1 MDSLDDVIV
10 APITGVTPAG
20 VALIRGSGAGSWR
33 LAEAV
38 FRAAGNSRLKP
49 RHAVLGVIHNDG
61 EVIDEGYLVLFE
73 SGKSYTTEESFE
85 LSCHGNPAIVRRIV
99 NLLIEKGAR
108 AARPGEFTERA
119 FLNGRIDLTQAEAV
133 RDTIEAATEAQQR
146 RARLLRD
153 GRLAR
158 HAAEIR
164 RKIAHE
170 LATVEAVT
178 DFSEEIG
185 DLDREASCE
194 RISSIVAEIREL
206 VANASSAHI
215 MRHGLRIA
223 IVGRP
228 NVGKSSLMNR
238 MLGSDRAIVTEIPG
252 TTRDTIEE
260 AVEVR
265 GLPVVLID
273 TAGIRQTEDRVEAIG
288 VERSQLAAAH
298 ADTVWMVV
306 EAPSGWTSED
316 EALAA
321 ALGREPDLIVANKA
335 DLGKQESRGILVS
348 ALTGEGFDQ
357 LEAAVQDCF
366 GVELPLANERQ
377 SERLAAAAD
386 RLEAARA
393 TLEEGMPTDLACVDL
408 YGALHEVGA
417 VTGDSATDDILEQ
430 IFRDFC
436 IGK

>member
-1 MDSLDDVIV
+1 MLDDVIV
-10 APITGVTPAG
+10 APITGVTPAA
-20 VALIRGSGAGSWR
+20 VALIRVSGEGSWR
-33 LAEAV
+33 IAEAV
-38 FRAAGNSRLKP
+38 FRPTGSSSLVP
-49 RHAVLGVIHNDG
+49 RRATLGAIHKDG
-61 EVIDEGYLVLFE
+61 EVIDEGYLVMFE
-73 SGKSYTTEESFE
+73 PGKSYTTEESFE
-85 LSCHGNPAIVRRIV
+85 LSCHGNPAIIRRIV

-146 RARLLRD
+146 RAQLLRE

-158 HAAEIR
+158 QAAEIR
-164 RKIAHE
+164 RRIAHE

-178 DFSEEIG
+178 DFSEEVG

-194 RISSIVAEIREL
+194 RISSVVAEIREL
-206 VANASSAHI
+206 VANARSAHI

-238 MLGSDRAIVTEIPG
+238 ILGSDRAIVTEVPG

-260 AVEVR
+260 VVEIR

-288 VERSQLAAAH
+288 VERSQWAASR
-298 ADTVWMVV
+298 ADKVWMVI
-306 EAPSGWTSED
+306 EAPLGWTRDD
-316 EALAA
+316 EILAS
-321 ALGREPDLIVANKA
+321 ALGRDPDLIVANKA
-335 DLGKQESRGILVS
+335 DLGAKEPRGVLVS
-348 ALTGEGFDQ
+348 ALTGEGIDR
-357 LEAAVQDCF
+357 LEAAVQDSF
-366 GVELPLANERQ
+366 GTELPLANERQ
-377 SERLAAAAD
+377 SERLARAAD
-386 RLEAARA
+386 RLDAALA
-393 TLEEGMPTDLACVDL
+393 TLKEGMPTDLACVDL
-408 YGALHEVGA
+408 YGALQEVGA
-417 VTGDSATDDILEQ
+417 VTGDSATDDILDQ